1 MEKRFKIEDE
11 KKVMIEMIN
20 RLPDEEVMRVKNFVF
35 EVWRKLHPI
44 GSLQK
49 TEDKEYNNQ
58 EKRRLETPNKKQ
70 NSLDNL
76 NDGFEGFRKEDED
89 NLIKNHSQ
97 QPEVIACQGEGESA
111 ELSSGYLESG
121 TSKEYP
127 SADNNVIGIVDNLN
141 NERVATLVKTHKHK
155 WKKMCRDEERNRDIY
170 QCQLC
175 TRIKCVDLKTGDKF
189 ILQEKYEI

>member
-1 MEKRFKIEDE
+1 MENKTKEIKKEKIIDTIIEIITDE
-11 KKVMIEMIN
+11 KDRNGKM
-20 RLPDEEVMRVKNFVF
+20 
-35 EVWRKLHPI
+35 
-44 GSLQK
+44 
-49 TEDKEYNNQ
+49 NNQ

-89 NLIKNHSQ
+89 KK
-97 QPEVIACQGEGESA
+97 V
-111 ELSSGYLESG
+111 
-121 TSKEYP
+121 
-127 SADNNVIGIVDNLN
+127 VGIVDNLN
-141 NERVATLVKTHKHK
+141 NERVATLFKTHKHK